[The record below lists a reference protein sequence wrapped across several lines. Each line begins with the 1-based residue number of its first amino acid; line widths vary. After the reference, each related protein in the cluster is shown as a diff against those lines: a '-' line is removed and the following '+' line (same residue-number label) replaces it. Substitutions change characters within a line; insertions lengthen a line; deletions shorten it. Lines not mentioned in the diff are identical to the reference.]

1 MHTLGLIAPF
11 LNWWE
16 SLDTARQMFYGLG
29 LVAGVISVVLA
40 VIAMIGMEHHE
51 GADALG
57 AHDAQ
62 TLSLKPVV
70 GFFLGFGLAGGIALD
85 ADFSL
90 LVASAIAL
98 AAGTA
103 VMGII
108 IGLFRAI
115 RSMRSDGTMRISDSV
130 GAIGTV
136 YVTVPP
142 HKAQGGQ
149 VVVNFSGRQETLA
162 ALTGADRAIAS
173 GDKVKVVSVVD
184 GRTVLVEA
192 L

>member
-11 LNWWE
+11 MNWWE

-29 LVAGVISVVLA
+29 LVAGIISLVLA
-40 VIAMIGMEHHE
+40 LMAVLGMEHHE
-51 GADALG
+51 AVDALG

-62 TLSLKPVV
+62 ALSLKPVV
-70 GFFLGFGLAGGIALD
+70 GFFLGFGLAGGMALD
-85 ADFSL
+85 AGLSL
-90 LVASAIAL
+90 FVSSAIAL
-98 AAGTA
+98 AAGAA

-108 IGLFRAI
+108 IALFRAI
-115 RSMRSDGTMRISDSV
+115 RSMRSDGTMRITDSV

-136 YVTVPP
+136 YVTIPP
-142 HKAQGGQ
+142 RKAQGGQ
-149 VVVNFSGRQETLA
+149 IVVNFSGRQETLG
-162 ALTGADRAIAS
+162 ALTGAEQAIAS

>member
-11 LNWWE
+11 MNWWE
-16 SLDTARQMFYGLG
+16 GLDTARQMFYGIG
-29 LVAGVISVVLA
+29 LVAGIISVVLA
-40 VIAMIGMEHHE
+40 VLAMIGMEHHE
-51 GADALG
+51 GIDALG

-70 GFFLGFGLAGGIALD
+70 GFFLGFGLAGGMALD
-85 ADFSL
+85 AGLSL
-90 LVASAIAL
+90 FVALVIAL
-98 AAGTA
+98 AAGAA
-103 VMGII
+103 VMGVII
-108 IGLFRAI
+108 ALFRAI
-115 RSMRSDGTMRISDSV
+115 RSMRSDGTVRISESV

-142 HKAQGGQ
+142 RKAQGGQ
-149 VVVNFSGRQETLA
+149 VVFNFSGRQETLS
-162 ALTGADRAIAS
+162 ALTGGEQAIAS